1 MKRKDG
7 YNEILPQ
14 LQATSALSCTSLAL
28 ATANRSPFLYTFG
41 VCCSKLV
48 SLYWLEL
55 ARLLIQP
62 TGALFCTG
70 LAFGTTNRCPFLDRL
85 GFWYNQQVPFCVLC
99 TGLAFDTTSRCP
111 FVFCALARLLLTSR
125 CVHGHGSRQTSVR
138 APGEETF
145 SAQIIQQQRVW
156 FPPSLDINSEILHE
170 VAKRSLQRIQRKW
183 WDAS

>member
-1 MKRKDG
+1 MKSYHSYKQQAPFRV
-7 YNEILPQ
+7 LAWRWPQ
-14 LQATSALSCTSLAL
+14 QT
-28 ATANRSPFLYTFG
+28 
-41 VCCSKLV
+41 
-48 SLYWLEL
+48 E
-55 ARLLIQP
+55 
-62 TGALFCTG
+62 ALFCTRSVFAAAS
-70 LAFGTTNRCPFLDRL
+70 LCPFTGLNWL
-85 GFWYNQQVPFCVLC
+85 GFWYNQQVPFSVPAWLLVQPTGALFW

-111 FVFCALARLLLTSR
+111 FVFCALAWLLLTSR

-145 SAQIIQQQRVW
+145 SSQIIQQQRVW